1 MNKKNL
7 EELKKLNL
15 PVGKYAIFGSGP
27 VAIRNIRESNDLDI
41 IVKKDLWTK
50 LLNRYKKYYN
60 PARKRIELNNIEIY
74 LDWLNITTDL
84 NEIIDSAYII
94 DGFPYA
100 QLKYVIE
107 WKKSSQ
113 REKDIEDLKLI
124 DKYLKYQPS

>member
-84 NEIIDSAYII
+84 NEIIDSADII

-124 DKYLKYQPS
+124 DKYLKSQPS